1 MNLFKCYLYGD
12 IRMSKLYEPDSI
24 FEPSI
29 NDSNDWK
36 YKYGTVPS
44 YVFGSEPVDLYP
56 FIEGY
61 FHLYGKQYPL
71 TPDEC
76 YPGNYK
82 LLLL

>member
-1 MNLFKCYLYGD
+1 MRKTNKPLKVYL
-12 IRMSKLYEPDSI
+12 SKSLQLSDTI
-24 FEPSI
+24 
-29 NDSNDWK
+29 
-36 YKYGTVPS
+36 
-44 YVFGSEPVDLYP
+44 SEPVDLYP

-61 FHLYGKQYPL
+61 FHLYSKQYPL